1 MRRFS
6 QLSVLCV
13 VAAVAAACDL
23 DEVVQTEAT
32 PTAGLRFINAV
43 PDTAAFDFRFVD
55 IVENNAHW
63 NIGFRDNPV
72 TSACITG
79 LTQVEYKATRAG
91 ERRFR
96 IFLSDTL
103 QAIASTVVKDT
114 VVNIEANKRYSTI
127 LWGRSR
133 AGSTPPVRLSFLEDN
148 PPDPGSQ
155 IALRV
160 MNTSSI
166 AIEARHYPAGG
177 SAPATAAWAN
187 IPPLSVSEYLLVA
200 PGQIRVQ
207 IRPAGG
213 TTILADAPA
222 LPGAAATVDTDA
234 LPGTTV
240 AGSAVSA
247 IFFDPPVAGSKA
259 PQTAAFR
266 TTTGSIT
273 QYATDTSIA
282 RTTGSFST
290 DCFFVGQQVTL
301 SGFSA
306 ANNGVATITA
316 MRAPPTTG
324 STTLSADPTGYSRS
338 SGSFITN
345 GFVVGQQITASG
357 FTNAANNGRSTITGV
372 TATQLTVTKSTPP
385 VTEAAAS
392 GRTIIADAEIVVSRA
407 SPLVAQGAASG
418 RTVLGERLLAF
429 VWDRRPPRP

>member
-13 VAAVAAACDL
+13 VATVVAACDL

-72 TSACITG
+72 TSSCITG

-133 AGSTPPVRLSFLEDN
+133 TGSTPPVRLSFLEDN
-148 PPDPGSQ
+148 PPDPGNQ
-155 IALRV
+155 VALRV

-166 AIEARHYPAGG
+166 AIEARHYPSNG
-177 SAPATAAWAN
+177 SAPATASWSN

-213 TTILADAPA
+213 TEILADAPA

-316 MRAPPTTG
+316 MRAPSTTG

-407 SPLVAQGAASG
+407 SPLVPQGAASG

>member
-13 VAAVAAACDL
+13 AATVVAACDL
-23 DEVVQTEAT
+23 DEVIQTEAT
-32 PTAGLRFINAV
+32 PTAGVRFINAV

-55 IVENNAHW
+55 RVENNAHW
-63 NIGFRDNPV
+63 NVGFRDNPV
-72 TSACITG
+72 TSSCITG

-91 ERRFR
+91 ERHFR

-103 QAIASTVVKDT
+103 QSVASTVVKDT
-114 VVNIEANKRYSTI
+114 TVTIEANRRYSTI

-133 AGSTPPVRLSFLEDN
+133 AGSTPPMRMAFLEDN

-166 AIEARHYPAGG
+166 AIEARHYPANG
-177 SAPATAAWAN
+177 SAPATASWSN

-222 LPGAAATVDTDA
+222 LPGAPATVDTEA

-259 PQTAAFR
+259 PQTSAFR

-273 QYATDTSIA
+273 QYVTDTSIA
-282 RTTGSFST
+282 RTTGSFSS

-306 ANNGVATITA
+306 ANNGSATITA
-316 MRAPPTTG
+316 IRAPATTG
-324 STTLSADPTGYSRS
+324 STSISADATGYIRS

-357 FTNAANNGRSTITGV
+357 FTNAANNGRSTITNV
-372 TATQLTVTKSTPP
+372 EATKLTVTKSTPT
-385 VTEAAAS
+385 VVEAAAS
-392 GRTIIADAEIVVSRA
+392 GRTIVADAEIVVSRS
-407 SPLVAQGAASG
+407 SPLVAQGSASG
-418 RTVLGERLLAF
+418 RTVLGERLLGF